1 MPAYHS
7 AQAPK
12 PRDSVLQTPSAQI
25 ASSADWL
32 ARGFAVAAVGL
43 GAWVGME
50 AAAITAAGAL
60 PCLLVAE
67 LRRWAL
73 HRVRQQRDMLAE
85 ATEALPGQ
93 FAIFAPDRVLIHAN
107 ASYRTQ
113 HAEAIA
119 AARGGTVRYDD
130 LMRMTVVRTMFPDL
144 SDPTAPAAIE
154 AELTRRIA
162 THENTAQGSFDRV
175 ISSGKW
181 MRVVKRQLS
190 GGRIMGFATDITAM
204 KAHEALLAEAAEK
217 ARSLLESAPVGIWEL
232 DSHGRTRSAN
242 ARLGRLFP
250 DGIVPSSLTA
260 AGLRRAFPDDP
271 HGPLGFPIGRE
282 VEVAMPLE
290 AGGEGRLLVAASP
303 WLLGGDSVV
312 LTIIDITPLKRAQ
325 AQAEHLAEHDPLTGL
340 ANRARFRAALEAIA
354 LEGVEGG
361 ALLLIDLDNFKAT
374 NDRYGHAAGD
384 AMLVAVATRMGE
396 GIRPGDV
403 CCRLGGDE
411 FAIIAPRTD
420 EQGARAIAARLQAR
434 LRDPVSFRGIE
445 LSIAASIGIAVSP
458 DHGHTADELQRAADL
473 ALYGVKQAGRNA
485 ALVFHPAL
493 REAVD
498 RRETLRDALVA
509 ALDEN
514 EFHLVYQPQC
524 EVGSQRIVGA
534 EALLRWHSTR
544 LGRDVPPSELFP
556 IAAEARL
563 LHAIDAWVL
572 EEALRQISIWRDQ
585 PGAPPVVA
593 INASVLS
600 LRDPGYA
607 DRVAGALLRHGVAPA
622 TLEIE
627 IPEDL
632 AARDIAPIE
641 ATLARLRAIGVLLAL
656 DDFGGGLSS
665 LQHVVRL
672 PVQRLKLDRS
682 IVAGLDR
689 SPGHRAVLRATVAL
703 ARGMGIEVLAEGVE
717 TEAEA
722 FAIRREGCT
731 VIQGWLTGRPVRA
744 DVLVPP
750 AAVSALRA

>member
-1 MPAYHS
+1 M
-7 AQAPK
+7 PK
-12 PRDSVLQTPSAQI
+12 PRDSVLQTYSARI

-32 ARGFAVAAVGL
+32 AQGLAVAAVGV

-50 AAAITAAGAL
+50 AAAVTAAGVL
-60 PCLLVAE
+60 PCLALATMQRRA
-67 LRRWAL
+67 LRRAE
-73 HRVRQQRDMLAE
+73 QERDLLAE
-85 ATEALPGQ
+85 ATEALPGRL
-93 FAIFAPDRVLIHAN
+93 AIFTPDRVLIHAN
-107 ASYRTQ
+107 ASYRAQ

-119 AARGGTVRYDD
+119 AARGGPVRYDD

-144 SDPTAPAAIE
+144 SDPTAPAAIA
-154 AELTRRIA
+154 AELARRIA
-162 THENTAQGSFDRV
+162 THENTKQGSFDRV
-175 ISSGKW
+175 IPSGKW

-190 GGRIMGFATDITAM
+190 GGRIMGYATDITAV

-232 DSHGRTRSAN
+232 DADGRTRSAN

-250 DGIVPSSLTA
+250 NGIVPSSLAT

-271 HGPLGFPIGRE
+271 EGPLGFPVGRE
-282 VEVAMPLE
+282 VEVGMPL
-290 AGGEGRLLVAASP
+290 ASGGEGRLLVAASP
-303 WLLGGDSVV
+303 WLVGGESVV
-312 LTIIDITPLKRAQ
+312 LTIIDITPLKQAQ

-354 LEGVEGG
+354 LEGAEGG

-384 AMLVAVATRMGE
+384 AMLIAVAARMGE

-420 EQGARAIAARLQAR
+420 EQGARAIAARLQAH
-434 LRDPVSFRGIE
+434 LRESVCFQGIE
-445 LSIAASIGIAVSP
+445 LGIAASIGIAVSP
-458 DHGHTADELQRAADL
+458 DHGRTADELQRAADL

-498 RRETLRDALVA
+498 RRETLRDALIA
-509 ALDEN
+509 ALNEN
-514 EFHLVYQPQC
+514 EFHLVFQPQR
-524 EVGSQRIVGA
+524 EVGTQRMVGA
-534 EALLRWHSTR
+534 EALLRWHSSR

-556 IAAEARL
+556 VASEARL

-572 EEALRQISIWRDQ
+572 EEALRQLAIWRDQ

-731 VIQGWLTGRPVRA
+731 VIQGWLTGRPERA

-750 AAVSALRA
+750 LAISALRA